1 MTANPY
7 QSPDAGASSSSDT
20 APPLPTPL
28 AWKLVRSVVGVLT
41 GVVVGVF
48 AALIFEVMGYFVYPL
63 PADFDT
69 NNPQAL
75 KAFLDQAPPLAM
87 ACLAMAW
94 TIGPLVGS
102 FVAAAIARWAWFAH
116 GMMIAAVFLA
126 LVVANV
132 RSFPHP
138 TWLVLVGVFG
148 SLAAG
153 WIGSSLAEWMFA
165 PRIQEPKPDPK
176 PYDMRKKNM
185 AC

>member
-1 MTANPY
+1 MA
-7 QSPDAGASSSSDT
+7 
-20 APPLPTPL
+20 
-28 AWKLVRSVVGVLT
+28 
-41 GVVVGVF
+41 GVF
-48 AALIFEVMGYFVYPL
+48 AEVIVDLAGYFLHPPPPDL
-63 PADFDT
+63 DA
-69 NNPQAL
+69 NNAEAV
-75 KAFLDQAPPLAM
+75 KAFLDQAPPLALV
-87 ACLAMAW
+87 CLAISW